1 MIYNKYAQIDNKIIT
16 FEILRRLIYIY
27 HLFILFKERFIN
39 LVGGGLIVEDNYME
53 IDLVKI
59 WEAFKRV
66 WVGCVVVC
74 IASLA
79 LSFLITNFLITP
91 KYKATGKIIVVQR
104 SDAQNSQLNIN
115 DVNVSQKLVTTYSEI
130 LLSERISDL
139 VLEKLQLDFSSN
151 EYKEMV
157 KVGAASN
164 TEVINISVVSPD
176 AQEATNMVN
185 TIIDVFQ
192 NEIYDIMNVENV
204 SVLNEAK
211 LPEYQDSPS
220 LIKNMLI
227 GLVIGIMLS
236 GIIVFVYVFRD
247 TTIKSEQEF
256 KDALGYPIIGVI
268 PDFGDEMAR
277 LEKSND

>member
-1 MIYNKYAQIDNKIIT
+1 M
-16 FEILRRLIYIY
+16 
-27 HLFILFKERFIN
+27 
-39 LVGGGLIVEDNYME
+39 EDNYME